1 MEALAYTQAC
11 ESYEQSM
18 GIEYDLPEFDLD
30 LKALPSSAGLGT
42 AAIALAAAALTTA
55 SPASAAR
62 VNTPNGGCLHA
73 RTGPGSD
80 YNSIKCVRDGAALLP
95 VVARQGSW
103 LKLSSGRWVYGPYT
117 TDGGSSSGGSSGG
130 SGTTVLAPGAR
141 GSKVSSVQKKLFQ
154 LGYNIGPT
162 GVDGTYGFVTTQAVK
177 SFQSKNGLRIDGV
190 AGPRTL
196 QAMGL
201 G

>member
-11 ESYEQSM
+11 ESYEQDM

-73 RTGPGSD
+73 RTGPGSE
-80 YNSIKCVRDGAALLP
+80 YTSVKCVRDGAELLP

-103 LKLSSGRWVYGPYT
+103 VKLSSGRWVYGPYT
-117 TDGGSSSGGSSGG
+117 TAGGSSSGGSGTVVLTPG
-130 SGTTVLAPGAR
+130 SR

-177 SFQSKNGLRIDGV
+177 SFQSKNGLRIDGI